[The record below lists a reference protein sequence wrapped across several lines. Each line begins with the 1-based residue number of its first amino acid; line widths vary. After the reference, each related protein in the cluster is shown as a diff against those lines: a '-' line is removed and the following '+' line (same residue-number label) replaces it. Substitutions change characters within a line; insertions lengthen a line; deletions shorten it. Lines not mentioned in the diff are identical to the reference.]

1 MEEYF
6 RQRRALQRGLM
17 VGILLI
23 CSKNRKMAG
32 IVIDVVD
39 DEKRIKR
46 KLESRRQL
54 L

>member
-32 IVIDVVD
+32 IVIDVD